1 MPLQITIGNFIG
13 RNIEQGVPPP
23 GSDEIVTQQMVQMVD
38 EATSDDLITE

>member
-1 MPLQITIGNFIG
+1 MPLQISIGINIG
-13 RNIEQGVPPP
+13 RNVAPGFPPP